1 MVSQSRHGPVGSAV
15 SSPPVSDLLAQ
26 RTLPPIGIVAAFSW
40 EVRLLLRKQN
50 GVKRLGP
57 QLYSFRLGEDPALL
71 AIAGMGAEN
80 SFRAAWDLFERFAP
94 RALCTLGFA
103 GALVESLVP
112 GDVILAEKV
121 LDQETGRQFDCRD
134 DLLPL
139 PGIRRGNLLSVSGV
153 ITSAAEKRRLAQKW
167 GAVAVDMESAGVAR
181 AAAEAGV
188 AFCAIK
194 SITDSRDQSISI
206 DFERCRSEHGQLSLF
221 QMAREG
227 LRSPQR
233 IRDLWTLAHGAR
245 LAARSLA
252 AALSSAQ

>member
-1 MVSQSRHGPVGSAV
+1 MSA
-15 SSPPVSDLLAQ
+15 PPVSDLSAQ
-26 RTLPPIGIVAAFSW
+26 RALPPIGIVAAFSW

-57 QLYSFRLGEDPALL
+57 QLYSLRLGEDSALL
-71 AIAGMGAEN
+71 AIAGMGVEN
-80 SFRAAWDLFERFAP
+80 SFRAARDLVERFAP
-94 RALCTLGFA
+94 RALFTLGFA

-121 LDQETGRQFDCRD
+121 LDRETGRQFDCRD

-139 PGIRRGNLLSVSGV
+139 PGIRRGSLLSVSGV
-153 ITSAAEKRRLAQKW
+153 ITSAAEKRSLAQKW

-206 DFERCRSEHGQLSLF
+206 DFERCRSEYGRLSLF
-221 QMAREG
+221 KMAREG
-227 LRSPQR
+227 MRSPQR
-233 IRDLWTLAHGAR
+233 IKGLWTLAHGAR
-245 LAARSLA
+245 LAARGLA